1 MKSVLKPPSAT
12 KLTACAAIG
21 AAALLMAD
29 MAFAQA
35 IYRIVGPDGKTT
47 FSDKAPAASSNV
59 KALDASGKALPPS
72 GPALPFEL
80 RQVVVKYPV
89 TLYTSAS
96 CAPCG
101 SGRALLSGRGVPF
114 TEKTVNTNQDVE
126 ALQRMSGES
135 SLPFLTIG
143 GQQIKGYSEA
153 EWTQFL
159 NAAGYPGASSLPA
172 GYRNP
177 AAEPLVAVQKAV
189 PAVKPEE
196 TAKPNS
202 EPSRP
207 APVNS
212 SNPAGIKF

>member
-1 MKSVLKPPSAT
+1 MESVLKPPSAA

-21 AAALLMAD
+21 AAAFFMAD
-29 MAFAQA
+29 FAWAQA
-35 IYRIVGPDGKTT
+35 IYRIVDPDGKTT
-47 FSDKAPAASSNV
+47 FSDKPPPASSKV
-59 KALDASGKALPPS
+59 TTLDASGKALPPS
-72 GPALPFEL
+72 GPALPLEL
-80 RQVVVKYPV
+80 RQVAVKYPV

-101 SGRALLSGRGVPF
+101 SGRSLLSRRGVPF

-126 ALQRMSGES
+126 ALQRISGES

-159 NAAGYPGASSLPA
+159 NAAGYPSASLLPA

-177 AAEPLVAVQKAV
+177 VAEPLVAVQKAV
-189 PAVKPEE
+189 PAAKPEE
-196 TAKPNS
+196 TAKPNT

-207 APVNS
+207 APVDS

>member
-1 MKSVLKPPSAT
+1 MESVLKPPSAA

-21 AAALLMAD
+21 AAAFFMAD
-29 MAFAQA
+29 FAWAQA
-35 IYRIVGPDGKTT
+35 IYRIVDPDGKTT
-47 FSDKAPAASSNV
+47 FSDKPPPASSKV
-59 KALDASGKALPPS
+59 TTLDASGKALPPS
-72 GPALPFEL
+72 GPALPLEL
-80 RQVVVKYPV
+80 RQVAVKYPV

-101 SGRALLSGRGVPF
+101 SGRSLLSRRGVPF

-126 ALQRMSGES
+126 ALQRISGES

-159 NAAGYPGASSLPA
+159 NAAGYPSASLLPA

-177 AAEPLVAVQKAV
+177 VAEPLVAVQKAV

-196 TAKPNS
+196 TAKPNT

-207 APVNS
+207 APVDS

>member
-1 MKSVLKPPSAT
+1 MKSALKLSMAA
-12 KLTACAAIG
+12 KLTACATLG
-21 AAALLMAD
+21 AATLLMAD
-29 MAFAQA
+29 FAGAQP
-35 IYRIVGPDGKTT
+35 IYRIVGPDGKVT
-47 FSDKAPAASSNV
+47 FSDKAPPTSS
-59 KALDASGKALPPS
+59 KATTLDASGKTLTPS

-101 SGRALLSGRGVPF
+101 TGRALLNGRGVPF

-159 NAAGYPGASSLPA
+159 TAAGYPSASLLPA

-177 AAEPLVAVQKAV
+177 VAEPLVAVQKAA
-189 PAVKPEE
+189 PAVKSEE
-196 TAKPNS
+196 TVKPNS

-212 SNPAGIKF
+212 SNPAGIRF